1 MMLNGKVAIVTGG
14 AGDIGREICIEL
26 AKEGASIAIHYNNSY
41 EQAVKLKEYIK
52 SNFSYAEIFKADV
65 SDRRQ
70 VDDMIDNIYNKF
82 GRIDYLI
89 NNAGIAQIKPFIE
102 ITEEDWDRMMNINL
116 KGLFNCTQSVL
127 RYMLPQKHGSIINIS
142 SIWGI
147 SGASCEVHYSA
158 SKGGIIAFT
167 KSLAKE
173 LGPSKIRVNC
183 IAPGV
188 IDTKMNDILNAED
201 KNHLIED
208 IPLMSIG
215 KPQDVAN
222 AVLFLLSDK
231 ANFITGQVI
240 TVDGGF
246 I

>member
-1 MMLNGKVAIVTGG
+1 MLNGKVAIVTGG

-41 EQAVKLKEYIK
+41 EQAVKLREYIK
-52 SNFSYAEIFKADV
+52 SNFSYAEIFKADI
-65 SDRRQ
+65 SNRQQ
-70 VDDMIDNIYNKF
+70 VDNMIDSIYNKF

-102 ITEEDWDRMMNINL
+102 ITEEDWDRMMNVNL

-127 RYMLPQKHGSIINIS
+127 RHMLPQKHGSIINIS

-167 KSLAKE
+167 KALAKE

-188 IDTKMNDILNAED
+188 IDTRMNNILNREE
-201 KNHLIED
+201 KKHLIED

>member
-1 MMLNGKVAIVTGG
+1 MLNGKVAIVTGG
-14 AGDIGREICIEL
+14 AGDIGREIGIEL

-41 EQAVKLKEYIK
+41 EQAVKLREYIK
-52 SNFSYAEIFKADV
+52 SNFSYAEIFKADI
-65 SDRRQ
+65 SNRQQ
-70 VDDMIDNIYNKF
+70 VDNMIDSIYNKF

-102 ITEEDWDRMMNINL
+102 ITEEDWDRMMNVNL

-127 RYMLPQKHGSIINIS
+127 RHMLPQKHGSIINIS

-167 KSLAKE
+167 KALAKE

-188 IDTKMNDILNAED
+188 IDTRMNNILNREE
-201 KNHLIED
+201 KKHLIED

>member
-1 MMLNGKVAIVTGG
+1 MLNGKVAIVTGG

-52 SNFSYAEIFKADV
+52 SNFSYAEIFKADI
-65 SDRRQ
+65 SDRQQ
-70 VDDMIDNIYNKF
+70 VDNMIDSIYNNF

-102 ITEEDWDRMMNINL
+102 ITEEDWDRMMNVNL
-116 KGLFNCTQSVL
+116 KGLFNCSQSVL
-127 RYMLPQKHGSIINIS
+127 RHMLPQKYGSIINIS

-167 KSLAKE
+167 KALAKE

-188 IDTKMNDILNAED
+188 IDTRMNNILNREE
-201 KNHLIED
+201 KKHLIED

>member
-1 MMLNGKVAIVTGG
+1 MLNGKVAIVTGG

-41 EQAVKLKEYIK
+41 EQAVKLREYIK
-52 SNFSYAEIFKADV
+52 SNFSYAEIFKADI
-65 SDRRQ
+65 SDRQQ
-70 VDDMIDNIYNKF
+70 VDNMIDSIYNKF
-82 GRIDYLI
+82 GRIDYLV

-102 ITEEDWDRMMNINL
+102 IAEEDWDRMMNVNL

-127 RYMLPQKHGSIINIS
+127 RYMLHQKYGSIINIS

-167 KSLAKE
+167 KALAKE

-188 IDTKMNDILNAED
+188 IDTRMNNILNREE
-201 KNHLIED
+201 KEHLMED

>member
-1 MMLNGKVAIVTGG
+1 MLNGKVAIVTGG

-41 EQAVKLKEYIK
+41 DKAAGLKEYIK
-52 SNFSYAEIFKADV
+52 NNFSYAEIFKADI
-65 SDRRQ
+65 SDRQQ
-70 VDDMIDNIYNKF
+70 VDNMIDSIYNKF

-102 ITEEDWDRMMNINL
+102 ITEEDWDKMMNVNL
-116 KGLFNCTQSVL
+116 KGIFNCTQSVL
-127 RYMLPQKHGSIINIS
+127 RYMLPQKYGSIINIS

-167 KSLAKE
+167 KALAKE

-188 IDTKMNDILNAED
+188 IDTRMNNILNREE
-201 KNHLIED
+201 KEHLIED
-208 IPLMSIG
+208 IPLMSMG

>member
-1 MMLNGKVAIVTGG
+1 MLNGKVAIVTGG

-26 AKEGASIAIHYNNSY
+26 AKEGASMAIHYNNSY
-41 EQAVKLKEYIK
+41 EQAVKLREYIK
-52 SNFSYAEIFKADV
+52 SNFSYAEIFKADI
-65 SDRRQ
+65 SDRQQ
-70 VDDMIDNIYNKF
+70 VDNMIDSIYNEF
-82 GRIDYLI
+82 GRIDYLV

-102 ITEEDWDRMMNINL
+102 ITEEDWDRMMNVNL

-127 RYMLPQKHGSIINIS
+127 RYMLPQKYGSIINIS

-167 KSLAKE
+167 KALAKE

-188 IDTKMNDILNAED
+188 IDTRMNNILNREE
-201 KNHLIED
+201 KQHLIED

>member
-41 EQAVKLKEYIK
+41 EQAVKLKKYIK

>member
-1 MMLNGKVAIVTGG
+1 MLNGKVAIVTGG

-41 EQAVKLKEYIK
+41 EQAVKLREYIK
-52 SNFSYAEIFKADV
+52 SNFSYAEIFKADI
-65 SDRRQ
+65 SDRQQ
-70 VDDMIDNIYNKF
+70 VDNMIDSIYNEF
-82 GRIDYLI
+82 GRIDYLV

-102 ITEEDWDRMMNINL
+102 ITEEDWDRMMNVNL

-127 RYMLPQKHGSIINIS
+127 RYMLPQKYGSIINIS

-158 SKGGIIAFT
+158 SKGGIMAFT
-167 KSLAKE
+167 KALAKE

-188 IDTKMNDILNAED
+188 IDTRMNNILNREE
-201 KNHLIED
+201 KEHLIED

>member
-1 MMLNGKVAIVTGG
+1 MLKGKVAIITGG
-14 AGDIGREICIEL
+14 AGDIGREISTEL

-41 EQAVKLKEYIK
+41 DKAVNLKEHIK
-52 SNFSYAEIFKADV
+52 SNFSYAEVFKADI
-65 SDRRQ
+65 SNRSQ
-70 VDDMIDNIYNKF
+70 VDDMVNKIYEKF

-89 NNAGIAQIKPFIE
+89 NNAGIAQIKQFID
-102 ITEEDWDRMMNINL
+102 ITEADWDNMININL
-116 KGLFNCTQSVL
+116 KGIFNCTQSVL
-127 RYMLPQKHGSIINIS
+127 RFMLPNKNGSIINIS

-147 SGASCEVHYSA
+147 TGASCEVHYSA

-167 KSLAKE
+167 KALAKE

-188 IDTKMNDILNAED
+188 IDTRMNNILNAEE
-201 KNHLIED
+201 KEHLLDE

-215 KPQDVAN
+215 KPEDVAN

>member
-1 MMLNGKVAIVTGG
+1 MLNGKVAIVTGG

-41 EQAVKLKEYIK
+41 EQAVKLREYIK
-52 SNFSYAEIFKADV
+52 SNFSYAEIFKADI
-65 SDRRQ
+65 SDRQQ
-70 VDDMIDNIYNKF
+70 VDNMIDSIYNKF

-102 ITEEDWDRMMNINL
+102 ITEEDWDRMMNVNL

-127 RYMLPQKHGSIINIS
+127 RHMLPQKHGSIINIS

-167 KSLAKE
+167 KALAKE

-188 IDTKMNDILNAED
+188 IDTRMNNILNREE
-201 KNHLIED
+201 KKHLIED

-240 TVDGGF
+240 TIDGGF

>member
-1 MMLNGKVAIVTGG
+1 MLNGKVAIVTGG

-41 EQAVKLKEYIK
+41 EQAVKLREYIK
-52 SNFSYAEIFKADV
+52 SNFSYAEIFKADI
-65 SDRRQ
+65 SNRQQ
-70 VDDMIDNIYNKF
+70 VDNMIDSIYNKF

-102 ITEEDWDRMMNINL
+102 ITEEDWDKMMNVNL
-116 KGLFNCTQSVL
+116 KGIFNCTQSVL
-127 RYMLPQKHGSIINIS
+127 RYMLPQKYGSIINIS

-167 KSLAKE
+167 KALAKE

-188 IDTKMNDILNAED
+188 IDTRMNNILNREE
-201 KNHLIED
+201 KEHLIED

>member
-1 MMLNGKVAIVTGG
+1 MLNGKVAIVTGG

-41 EQAVKLKEYIK
+41 EQAVKLREYIK
-52 SNFSYAEIFKADV
+52 SNFSYAEIFKADI
-65 SDRRQ
+65 SDRQQ
-70 VDDMIDNIYNKF
+70 VDNMIDSIYNKF

-102 ITEEDWDRMMNINL
+102 ITEEDWDRMMNVNL

-127 RYMLPQKHGSIINIS
+127 RHMLPQKHGSIINIS

-167 KSLAKE
+167 KALAKE

-188 IDTKMNDILNAED
+188 IDTRMNNILNREE
-201 KNHLIED
+201 KKHLIED

>member
-102 ITEEDWDRMMNINL
+102 ITEEDWDRMMNVNL

>member
-1 MMLNGKVAIVTGG
+1 MLNGKVAIITGG
-14 AGDIGREICIEL
+14 AGDIGREICMEL

-41 EQAVKLKEYIK
+41 EQAVALKEYIK
-52 SNFSYAEIFKADV
+52 SNFSYAEIFKADI
-65 SDRRQ
+65 SDKQQ
-70 VDDMIDNIYNKF
+70 VDKMIDNIYNKF

-102 ITEEDWDRMMNINL
+102 ITEEDWDRMMNVNL

-127 RYMLPQKHGSIINIS
+127 RYMLPQKQGSIINIS

-147 SGASCEVHYSA
+147 SGASCEVHYST

-167 KSLAKE
+167 KALAKE

-188 IDTKMNDILNAED
+188 IDTRMNNILNKEERD
-201 KNHLIED
+201 DLIED

>member
-1 MMLNGKVAIVTGG
+1 MLNGKVAIVTGG

-41 EQAVKLKEYIK
+41 KQAVKLREYIK
-52 SNFSYAEIFKADV
+52 SNFSYAEIFKADI
-65 SDRRQ
+65 SDRQQ
-70 VDDMIDNIYNKF
+70 VDNMIDSIYNKF

-102 ITEEDWDRMMNINL
+102 ITEEDWDRMMNVNL

-127 RYMLPQKHGSIINIS
+127 RHLLPQKHGSIINIS

-167 KSLAKE
+167 KALAKE

-188 IDTKMNDILNAED
+188 IDTRMNNILNREER
-201 KNHLIED
+201 KHLIED

>member
-1 MMLNGKVAIVTGG
+1 MLNGKVAIVTGG

-41 EQAVKLKEYIK
+41 DKAVGLKEYIK
-52 SNFSYAEIFKADV
+52 NNFSYAEIFKADI
-65 SDRRQ
+65 SDRQQ
-70 VDDMIDNIYNKF
+70 VDNMIDSIYNRF

-102 ITEEDWDRMMNINL
+102 ITEEDWDKMMNVNL
-116 KGLFNCTQSVL
+116 KGIFNCTQSVL
-127 RYMLPQKHGSIINIS
+127 RYMLPQKYGSIINIS

-167 KSLAKE
+167 KALAKE

-188 IDTKMNDILNAED
+188 IDTRMNNILNKEE
-201 KNHLIED
+201 KEHLIED

-231 ANFITGQVI
+231 SNFITGQVI

>member
-1 MMLNGKVAIVTGG
+1 MLNGKVAIVTGG

-52 SNFSYAEIFKADV
+52 SSFSYAEIFKADI
-65 SDRRQ
+65 SDRQQ
-70 VDDMIDNIYNKF
+70 VDNMIDSIYNKF

-102 ITEEDWDRMMNINL
+102 ITEEDWDRMMNVNL

-127 RYMLPQKHGSIINIS
+127 RHMLPQKHGSIINIS

-167 KSLAKE
+167 KALAKE

-188 IDTKMNDILNAED
+188 IDTRMNNILNREER
-201 KNHLIED
+201 KHLIED

>member
-1 MMLNGKVAIVTGG
+1 MLQGKVAIVTGG

-26 AKEGASIAIHYNNSY
+26 AKEGASIAIHYNSSY
-41 EQAVKLKEYIK
+41 DQAVKLKEYIK
-52 SNFSYAEIFKADV
+52 NNLSYAEIFKADI
-65 SDRRQ
+65 SDRQQ
-70 VDDMIDNIYNKF
+70 VHNMIDGIYDKF

-102 ITEEDWDRMMNINL
+102 ITEEDWDRMMSVNL

-167 KSLAKE
+167 KALAKE

-188 IDTKMNDILNAED
+188 IDTRMNNILNREE
-201 KNHLIED
+201 KEHLIED

>member
-1 MMLNGKVAIVTGG
+1 MLKGKVAVITGG
-14 AGDIGREICIEL
+14 AGDIGREISTEL

-41 EQAVKLKEYIK
+41 DKAVNLKEYIK
-52 SNFSYAEIFKADV
+52 SNFSYAEVFKADI
-65 SDRRQ
+65 SNRSQ
-70 VDDMIDNIYNKF
+70 VDDMVNKIYEKF

-89 NNAGIAQIKPFIE
+89 NNAGIAQIKQFID
-102 ITEEDWDRMMNINL
+102 ITEADWDNMININL
-116 KGLFNCTQSVL
+116 KGIFNCTQSVL
-127 RYMLPQKHGSIINIS
+127 RFMLPNKNGSIINIS

-147 SGASCEVHYSA
+147 TGASCEVHYSA
-158 SKGGIIAFT
+158 SKGGIISFT
-167 KSLAKE
+167 KALAKE

-188 IDTKMNDILNAED
+188 IDTRMNNILNAEE
-201 KNHLIED
+201 KEHLLDE

-215 KPQDVAN
+215 KPEDVAN

>member
-1 MMLNGKVAIVTGG
+1 MLNGKVAIVTGG

-41 EQAVKLKEYIK
+41 DKAAGLKEYIK
-52 SNFSYAEIFKADV
+52 NNFSYAEIFKADI
-65 SDRRQ
+65 SDRQQ
-70 VDDMIDNIYNKF
+70 VDNMIDSIYNKF

-102 ITEEDWDRMMNINL
+102 ITEEDWDKMMNVNL
-116 KGLFNCTQSVL
+116 KGIFNCTQSVL
-127 RYMLPQKHGSIINIS
+127 RYMLPQKYGSIINIS

-167 KSLAKE
+167 KALAKE

-188 IDTKMNDILNAED
+188 IDTRMNNILNREE
-201 KNHLIED
+201 KEHLIED

>member
-1 MMLNGKVAIVTGG
+1 MLNGKVAIVTGG

-102 ITEEDWDRMMNINL
+102 ITEEDWDRMMNVNL